1 MPRRSPVVGKR
12 AGVLRVSIINK
23 IFKPL
28 YGKPSWQVEQGYGSF
43 LTFDCGEPHLHIR
56 EPRQASEQATEKVRK
71 NLARRLVY
79 VRGDWHL
86 WIYMCDWQIFM
97 QDKELANAA
106 SNRRIIRNAT
116 IELDGQ
122 ALAQVTIKK
131 NFVSVF
137 EFDLGGKLEVTPN
150 YDVYEKDVDL
160 WLLYEPSGKVFTL
173 RADGQY
179 CHKPGNTP
187 PNKKSWKPLLIPK
200 SKTVVK

>member
-1 MPRRSPVVGKR
+1 M
-12 AGVLRVSIINK
+12 SIINK
-23 IFKPL
+23 IFKPI

-43 LTFDCGEPHLHIR
+43 LTFDFGEPHLRVR
-56 EPRQASEQATEKVRK
+56 EPRQASEQASEKVRK

-79 VRGDWHL
+79 VRGAWHL
-86 WIYMCDWQIFM
+86 WIYMCDWRIMFHDQ
-97 QDKELANAA
+97 ELASST
-106 SNRRIIRNAT
+106 SNRRTIRKAT

-122 ALAQVTIKK
+122 ALTQVTIKDDLI
-131 NFVSVF
+131 SIF

-173 RADGQY
+173 RADRQY

-187 PNKKSWKPLLIPK
+187 RNEESWKPLLIRK